1 MPVSP
6 NIFDL
11 DTHFS
16 PWEFALAE
24 EMRTNLSV
32 ELILGSASARR
43 RHLFAAFGL
52 PFRCQGAEIA
62 EDQRPGEPEEDFALR
77 LAFEKAE
84 AVARQNPSAWVLGAD
99 TLVAGMG
106 VILGKPQHP
115 AQAVDMLGLLSGRT
129 HRVLTGVALC
139 GLESGL
145 RQGWVET
152 TKVSFRHLK
161 WAEIE
166 DYLKSGEPLDK
177 AGAYGIQGAAGAF
190 VRRVEGSYTNVVGL
204 PMESLKR
211 VLEKLLASAR
221 ALKSGLSL

>member
-1 MPVSP
+1 MPCSP
-6 NIFDL
+6 NIYDL

-16 PWEFALAE
+16 AREFALPERERAS
-24 EMRTNLSV
+24 LSS
-32 ELILGSASARR
+32 EFILGSVSARR

-52 PFRCQGAEIA
+52 PFRCQGADIA

-84 AVARQNPSAWVLGAD
+84 AVARRNPAAWVLGAD

-106 VILGKPQHP
+106 VILGKPQNSG
-115 AQAVDMLGLLSGRT
+115 QAADMLRLLSGRT

-166 DYLKSGEPLDK
+166 DYLKSGEPADK

-204 PMESLKR
+204 PMESLRR
-211 VLEKLLASAR
+211 VLGRLLI
-221 ALKSGLSL
+221 SGLA

>member
-1 MPVSP
+1 MPDSS
-6 NIFDL
+6 NFYDL

-16 PWEFALAE
+16 PREFALEETLRANLPAE
-24 EMRTNLSV
+24 F
-32 ELILGSASARR
+32 ILGSVSARR

-52 PFRCQGAEIA
+52 PFRCQGADID
-62 EDQRPGEPEEDFALR
+62 EDPRLEEPEEDFVLR
-77 LAFEKAE
+77 LAFEKSE
-84 AVARQNPSAWVLGAD
+84 AVARRNPFAWVLGAD
-99 TLVAGMG
+99 TVVAGMG
-106 VILGKPQHP
+106 VLLGKPQSSG
-115 AQAVDMLGLLSGRT
+115 QAADMLRLLSGRT

-139 GLESGL
+139 GLASGL

-152 TKVSFRHLK
+152 TRVSFRHLK

-166 DYLKSGEPLDK
+166 AYLKSGEPRDK

-211 VLEKLLASAR
+211 ALERLLASNQA
-221 ALKSGLSL
+221 